1 MAAVQVERLRLNGYA
16 LGAVVDGLGWRTS
29 PAGHFLLAQWLC
41 NNYDGSNYG
50 KAIDEVALLL
60 GAVAEKRV

>member
-29 PAGHFLLAQWLC
+29 PLGHLLLAQWLC
-41 NNYDGSNYG
+41 HHNEGSKYFN
-50 KAIDEVALLL
+50 AVDEVSLLL
-60 GAVAEKRV
+60 GAVAEKRA